1 VHETLF
7 TESAVVVARADH
19 PLGHK
24 RTVHASELLGQVWV
38 LPRPRELERLAFE
51 DFFLAHQL
59 LPPKAQIETT
69 STVLMKSLVMQS
81 DALTFIPQELIH
93 WEAQAGQ
100 LRALPVA
107 GTDWARRVGITR
119 RRSGS
124 RSAACTSLLASLKT
138 VAQRQFA

>member
-1 VHETLF
+1 LF
-7 TESAVVVARADH
+7 TESAVVVARCGH
-19 PLGHK
+19 PLGQRRH
-24 RTVHASELLGQVWV
+24 VVASELTHQTWV
-38 LPRPRELERLAFE
+38 LPRQRELERLAFE

-59 LPPKAQIETT
+59 TPPRAQIETT
-69 STVLMKSLVMQS
+69 STALMKSLVMQS

-100 LRALPVA
+100 LMALPVA

-124 RSAACTSLLASLKT
+124 RSAACISLQASLKA
-138 VAQRQFA
+138 VAQRHFA

>member
-1 VHETLF
+1 
-7 TESAVVVARADH
+7 
-19 PLGHK
+19 
-24 RTVHASELLGQVWV
+24 
-38 LPRPRELERLAFE
+38 
-51 DFFLAHQL
+51 
-59 LPPKAQIETT
+59 
-69 STVLMKSLVMQS
+69 MKSLVLQS

-100 LRALPVA
+100 LMALPVA